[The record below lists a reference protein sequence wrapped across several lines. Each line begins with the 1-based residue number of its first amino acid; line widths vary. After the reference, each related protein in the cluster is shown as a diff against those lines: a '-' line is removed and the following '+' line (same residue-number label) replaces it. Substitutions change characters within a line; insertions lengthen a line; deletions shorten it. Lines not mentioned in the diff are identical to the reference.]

1 MAPGRAPAALPT
13 PFVGA
18 VPALDGDRRKIAGL
32 TRADETARAD
42 ALIAEARF
50 GEAARARIAATAAD
64 LVRHARSQRVHA
76 GGLDAFLHEFDLS
89 SREGV
94 VLMCLAEALLRI
106 PDADTAER
114 LIRDKLGD
122 ADWEAHLGH
131 SRSLFV
137 NASTWGLMLTGRLV
151 RWEADR
157 ELWPALRRLL
167 SGGDP
172 VIRRAV
178 TAAMRIM
185 ARQFVMGRTIAEALA
200 RADEPDNRRWRYSF
214 DMLGEAAH
222 TARDAQRY
230 LDAYAEAIGAIGAAS
245 ADGAGASAPGISV
258 KLSALHPRFE
268 PAQRERVLVELP
280 GRLVALAR
288 AAKAAGIG
296 LTVDAEEADRLDLTL
311 DVFAAA
317 CADAALDGW
326 DGLGI
331 AVQAYQKRAPA
342 VIDWLAGL
350 ARTHRRRL
358 MVRLVKGAYWD
369 SEIKRAQQN
378 GLDDYPVF
386 TRKLATDVSYLAC
399 ARRMLAADAIYPQFA
414 THNAHTA
421 ASVLEL
427 AGPNA
432 PFEFQR
438 LHGMGRPLYERLL
451 APDGP
456 AARRALACRVYA
468 PVGSHEDLL
477 PYLVRRLLEN
487 GANTSFVNRL
497 VDEALPVDEIVAD
510 PVERLAATAPKPH
523 PLIPPPTGT
532 VEPGRAAARGLD
544 LSDPLAL
551 AKLAAEMGA
560 AGAGRWTA
568 APIVGGTERP
578 GAEREIA
585 DPADRRRVVG
595 VAIDADAA
603 LVDEALGRAVAAQPG
618 WDEAGAAA
626 RAAVL
631 ERAGDLF
638 EARMSSLMAIAVREG
653 GKSLADAV
661 AEVRETVDYC
671 RYYAARARADFA
683 APLAL
688 PGPTGE
694 ENTLSLH
701 GRGVFAAISP
711 WNFPLA
717 IFTGQVAAALAA
729 GNAVLAKPAEQTPL
743 MAAAAVRVLH
753 EAGVPGD
760 VLHLLPGAGGEVG
773 AALTRDARLAGVAFT
788 GSTETGQAIARAL
801 AARDGPLG
809 VLIAETGGQNAMIVD
824 SSALAEQVVTDVVTS
839 AFLSAGQRCSC
850 LRVLFVQEEVADRLV
865 EMLTG
870 AMAEFA
876 IGDPGL
882 VATDVGPVIDADAR
896 EALAGHAD
904 RMKREGTLL
913 YECALPEACANGTFF
928 PPTAFEID
936 RLDRLHG
943 EVFGPI
949 LHVIRYRASRL
960 DGVIDAINATGYGLT
975 LGIHSR
981 IDETARH
988 IASRVRAGNAYVNRS
1003 MIGAV
1008 VGVQPFGGEGLSGT
1022 GPKAGGPHYL
1032 RRFAVERTL
1041 SVNTAAAGGN
1051 ATLMSLADE
1060 G

>member
-1 MAPGRAPAALPT
+1 MAKGRGLAAPETPYIGAL
-13 PFVGA
+13 
-18 VPALDGDRRKIAGL
+18 PALDPGREKIAAL
-32 TRADETARAD
+32 YRADETARD
-42 ALIAEARF
+42 EALIAAARF
-50 GEAARARIAATAAD
+50 DPDQRARIAATAAD
-64 LVRHARSQRVHA
+64 LVRHARDRRVHEV
-76 GGLDAFLHEFDLS
+76 GLDAFLHEFDLS

-157 ELWPALRRLL
+157 ELWPVLRRLL
-167 SGGDP
+167 AGGEP
-172 VIRRAV
+172 VIRAAV
-178 TAAMRIM
+178 TRAMRIM
-185 ARQFVMGRTIAEALA
+185 ARQFVMGRTIDEALE
-200 RADEPDNRRWRYSF
+200 RAAEPDNRRWRYSF

-222 TARDAQRY
+222 TARDAKRY
-230 LDAYAEAIGAIGAAS
+230 LDAYAAAIGAVAKA
-245 ADGAGASAPGISV
+245 GAGRTAADAPGISV

-268 PAQRERVLVELP
+268 PAQRDRVLAELP
-280 GRLVALAR
+280 PRLLSLAE

-311 DVFAAA
+311 DIFQAVSG
-317 CADAALDGW
+317 DAALAGW

-342 VIDWLAGL
+342 VIDWLAALGR
-350 ARTHRRRL
+350 AHRRRL

-369 SEIKRAQQN
+369 SEIKRAQQY
-378 GLDDYPVF
+378 GLDGYPVF

-399 ARRMLAADAIYPQFA
+399 VRQMLAADAIYPQFA
-414 THNAHTA
+414 THNAHSVA
-421 ASVLEL
+421 AVLEL
-427 AGPNA
+427 AGRNA

-438 LHGMGRPLYERLL
+438 LHGMGRALYDRLL
-451 APDGP
+451 AADGP
-456 AARRALACRVYA
+456 ASRRAPACRVYA

-497 VDEALPVDEIVAD
+497 VDEALPVEEIVAD
-510 PVERLAATAPKPH
+510 PVERLAGTAPKPH
-523 PLIPPPTGT
+523 PRIPAPTAT
-532 VEPGRAAARGLD
+532 VEAGRTAARGLD
-544 LSDPLAL
+544 LSDPRTLAR
-551 AKLAAEMGA
+551 LAAEMGA
-560 AGAGRWTA
+560 AGAGGWTA
-568 APIVGGTERP
+568 SPIVGGTERGGP
-578 GAEREIA
+578 ARDVT

-595 VAIDADAA
+595 RTTDADAA
-603 LVDEALGRAVAAQPG
+603 LVDEALAR
-618 WDEAGAAA
+618 AA
-626 RAAVL
+626 RAQPAWDGQGADARAAIL
-631 ERAGDLF
+631 ERAADLF
-638 EARMSSLMAIAVREG
+638 ETRMARFMAIAVREG
-653 GKSLADAV
+653 GKSLDDAV
-661 AEVRETVDYC
+661 AEVREAVDYC
-671 RYYAARARADFA
+671 RYYAARARAEFA
-683 APLAL
+683 TPLAL

-694 ENTLSLH
+694 ENSLALH

-717 IFTGQVAAALAA
+717 IFTGQVTAALAA
-729 GNAVLAKPAEQTPL
+729 GNAVVAKPAEQTPL
-743 MAAAAVRVLH
+743 MAAAAVRTLH

-773 AALTRDARLAGVAFT
+773 AALTRDDRVAGVAFT
-788 GSTETGQAIARAL
+788 GSTETGQAIARSL
-801 AARDGPLG
+801 AARDGALG

-824 SSALAEQVVTDVVTS
+824 SSALAEQVVTDVVVS
-839 AFLSAGQRCSC
+839 AFHSAGQRCSC
-850 LRVLFVQEEVADRLV
+850 LRVLYVQEEVADRLIG
-865 EMLTG
+865 MLTG
-870 AMAEFA
+870 AMAELA

-882 VATDVGPVIDADAR
+882 LATDVGPVIDAESRD
-896 EALAGHAD
+896 ALAAHAE

-913 YECALPEACANGTFF
+913 YECPLPDACTHGTFF
-928 PPTAFEID
+928 PPMAFEID
-936 RLDRLHG
+936 RLDRLTR

-949 LHVIRYRASRL
+949 LHVIRYQASRL

-988 IASRVRAGNAYVNRS
+988 IGSRVRAGNAYVNRS
-1003 MIGAV
+1003 IIGAV
-1008 VGVQPFGGEGLSGT
+1008 VGVQPFGGEGFSGT

-1032 RRFAVERTL
+1032 HRFAVERTL

-1051 ATLMSLADE
+1051 TTLMTLADE